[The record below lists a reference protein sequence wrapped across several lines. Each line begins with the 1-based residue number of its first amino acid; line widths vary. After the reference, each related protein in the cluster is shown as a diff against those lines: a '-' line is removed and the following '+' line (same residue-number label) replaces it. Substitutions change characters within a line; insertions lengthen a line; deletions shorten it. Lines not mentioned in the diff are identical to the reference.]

1 MRISDWSSDVC
12 SSDLRPGQETPRPG
26 RSPPN
31 ALYPWGKKQEGA
43 AISTKGG
50 RQGSTGGNPMKKC
63 LQGLALAVAAGVAL
77 GGGAA
82 AAAGLKIGMITTLSG
97 GGSGLGID
105 VRAGFMLALK
115 PAGAVGVEVRIA
127 DDAKRPER
135 GRAA

>member
-12 SSDLRPGQETPRPG
+12 SSDLETPRPG

-82 AAAGLKIGMITTLSG
+82 AAEGLKTGMKI
-97 GGSGLGID
+97 
-105 VRAGFMLALK
+105 
-115 PAGAVGVEVRIA
+115 
-127 DDAKRPER
+127 
-135 GRAA
+135 GRAACRERVC

>member
-1 MRISDWSSDVC
+1 MTVGVSE
-12 SSDLRPGQETPRPG
+12 RPGQVTPRPG

-82 AAAGLKIGMITTLSG
+82 AAEGLKIGMITTLSG

-115 PAGAVGVEVRIA
+115 QSGEVGVGVRIEVTA
-127 DDAKRPER
+127 QQPATPHKHGH
-135 GRAA
+135 GR

>member
-50 RQGSTGGNPMKKC
+50 RQGSTGGNPVKKC

-82 AAAGLKIGMITTLSG
+82 ARSEE
-97 GGSGLGID
+97 
-105 VRAGFMLALK
+105 RR
-115 PAGAVGVEVRIA
+115 VGKAWVSTCDSRWWR
-127 DDAKRPER
+127 DQ
-135 GRAA
+135 